1 MSRVCS
7 ICQRGRMTGN
17 TVSHS
22 NRKAGRVW
30 NVNLQ
35 KVKLKGKTGKSYVC
49 TNCLKSGKA
58 DRV

>member
-1 MSRVCS
+1 
-7 ICQRGRMTGN
+7 MTGN

-35 KVKLKGKTGKSYVC
+35 KVRVKGTTGRSYVC
-49 TNCLKSGKA
+49 ANCLKSGKVE
-58 DRV
+58 RI